1 MRIINTAKDNPAILD
16 VMGRLAFYSGMDN
29 LTLFEIRDGLA
40 DLMDE
45 NRWATYNF
53 EMELQAALLE
63 MSFNGIP
70 VDQSARNEMRR
81 EFTAIVLDLS
91 SYLNEM
97 LEAIGY
103 FSYYTRMGVHEFS
116 ILSGLP
122 LEILPRSWDEWKE
135 RPVAWRR
142 EVKLA
147 AGEEHLKV
155 YHKVL
160 KAATAPF
167 NPNSSTQKLR
177 LFYHFFGIDSN
188 SIAEPYFYTPHWL
201 RTYGIKEYKSRKTDG
216 TYGPSTNREALE
228 KIIGAFSKGPKYAA
242 HFATPF
248 ALVCLNIAD
257 LTKSLGFLNCRLD
270 GGMFRSSFG
279 AVTETGRLN
288 SSANAMGYGCFPPG
302 AEVLTPDGWFPIEQ
316 VEEGTVIMQ
325 AGLTGKF
332 SWANADPYK
341 EFYDGNLLNVDTE
354 QTAFTVT
361 AQHRLPLSG
370 TKPGD
375 IYKCRTAKELAS
387 ITSKQLLRIGGINM
401 EGTLIYPRL
410 LVALFADGSLECEQ
424 TGYWRA
430 GFKKH
435 RKIVRFLQLC
445 KEADIIP
452 TEVSAPEGYR
462 RFSLNVPLD
471 WPIDWGVWIL
481 RLSAPTARLFLKECG
496 YWDGTPRG
504 NSIRFYTAKQG
515 RAKWVQTL
523 AHISGMSSTIRK
535 QEQSPGSWSDTLM
548 YIVNIK
554 PKDYAGIEHKHKSLI
569 DYKGWVYCVT
579 VPTSYFLVRQS
590 GKIFVSGNSNG
601 QNVTPKLRHVLSTPT
616 GWKLS
621 APDYGQ
627 VESRI
632 VAAICYRLF
641 GLKNYIAGTECGDL
655 HSLAASMVWDDL
667 PWPEDFTIQYAIKHG
682 AFPKDMLKAA
692 KKIASVE
699 FYRGKSRRDVSKTL
713 GHGTSYLGKPPQMS
727 KHSHIDVGLIVHY
740 QSVFFE
746 MLPEVAMWHGWVA
759 EQVQTKGEITTM
771 LGRARRF
778 FGRPNDDAT
787 LREAVAYEPQS
798 VAADYTNAALLRM
811 LKAYLYG
818 VDAVRDD
825 LTPEALNVFES
836 KFPKSLPIKIFL
848 QKHDELGYRYEQPYE
863 EDVNLIVTSLME
875 KHIPITSP
883 EGLTRDWFV
892 PVEMESGWNL
902 GFRSKKNPNGVGHP
916 DSTLVRT
923 QPKHWKE
930 WKL

>member
-288 SSANAMGYGCFPPG
+288 SSANAMGYG
-302 AEVLTPDGWFPIEQ
+302 
-316 VEEGTVIMQ
+316 
-325 AGLTGKF
+325 
-332 SWANADPYK
+332 
-341 EFYDGNLLNVDTE
+341 
-354 QTAFTVT
+354 
-361 AQHRLPLSG
+361 
-370 TKPGD
+370 
-375 IYKCRTAKELAS
+375 
-387 ITSKQLLRIGGINM
+387 
-401 EGTLIYPRL
+401 
-410 LVALFADGSLECEQ
+410 
-424 TGYWRA
+424 
-430 GFKKH
+430 
-435 RKIVRFLQLC
+435 
-445 KEADIIP
+445 
-452 TEVSAPEGYR
+452 
-462 RFSLNVPLD
+462 
-471 WPIDWGVWIL
+471 
-481 RLSAPTARLFLKECG
+481 
-496 YWDGTPRG
+496 
-504 NSIRFYTAKQG
+504 
-515 RAKWVQTL
+515 
-523 AHISGMSSTIRK
+523 
-535 QEQSPGSWSDTLM
+535 
-548 YIVNIK
+548 
-554 PKDYAGIEHKHKSLI
+554 
-569 DYKGWVYCVT
+569 
-579 VPTSYFLVRQS
+579 
-590 GKIFVSGNSNG
+590 SNG
-601 QNVTPKLRHVLSTPT
+601 QNVTPKLRHVLSTPQ